1 MLKMFGKNMTNTRI
15 KILAFVLLLFATVSF
30 GQTLNPGDGIK
41 ISFYNIDEQIAG
53 DYFIQDN
60 GRIHLPYIGMVNAQT
75 LEFAE
80 IQSAIIEEY
89 SKIYKNPEITIQ
101 PLMRVDIIGEVGKP
115 GVYYLTG
122 FETITDLISLAG
134 GETNY
139 SNIDNVIIVRNDS
152 QLDVDLD
159 AFLGGENNLNDIG
172 LESGDKVYLPRSWWV
187 RAGDVSAIVS
197 GVAAVVAIASLL
209 SN

>member
-1 MLKMFGKNMTNTRI
+1 MTNTKI
-15 KILAFVLLLFATVSF
+15 KILTSLLFLFASFTF

-41 ISFYNIDEQIAG
+41 ISFFNIDEEIAG
-53 DYFIQDN
+53 DYYIQDN

-80 IQSAIIEEY
+80 IQSTIIEEY
-89 SKIYKNPEITIQ
+89 SKIYKNPEITVQ
-101 PLMRVDIIGEVGKP
+101 PLMRVDIIGEVGQP

-139 SNIDNVIIVRNDS
+139 SNIDNVVIVRNDS

-159 AFLGGENNLNDIG
+159 AFLSGENNLNDIG

>member
-134 GETNY
+134 GETTY

-159 AFLGGENNLNDIG
+159 AFLSGENNLNDIG

-209 SN
+209 SK

>member
-1 MLKMFGKNMTNTRI
+1 MTNTKI
-15 KILAFVLLLFATVSF
+15 KLLALLLFLFATISF
-30 GQTLNPGDGIK
+30 GQTLRPGDGIK
-41 ISFYNIDEQIAG
+41 ISFYNIDEEIAG

-60 GRIHLPYIGMVNAQT
+60 GRIHLPYIGMVNTQT

-80 IQSAIIEEY
+80 IQSTVIEEY

-101 PLMRVDIIGEVGKP
+101 PLMRVDIIGEVGTP

-134 GETNY
+134 GETSD
-139 SNIDNVIIVRNDS
+139 SNIDNIIIVRNDS
-152 QLDVDLD
+152 QLDVDLET
-159 AFLGGENNLNDIG
+159 FLSGENSLNDIG
-172 LESGDKVYLPRSWWV
+172 LESGDKVYIPRTWWV
-187 RAGDVSAIVS
+187 RARDVSVVFTGIAT
-197 GVAAVVAIASLL
+197 VVAIASLF